1 MSQNDRNRAPNQKGS
16 VPPELRDADL
26 RWDDDGAP
34 NSLELDL
41 GDDDNAFDRVTAIPD
56 IPNEILARRL
66 MERADAAA
74 RRDRGSQVPTSPPE
88 GSQRPPLDSSTL
100 YEIDDHEEQTVKV
113 DAEGLQRRMA
123 RMSSDPGPILTF
135 EFTAESDLPPAEED
149 LSAQNAE
156 RTSPDGRR
164 VTDSDL
170 PPALGAAF
178 GRGRPAPP
186 APRLTP
192 ATSTERYQRE
202 PSVPRTRLPT
212 AELVLELD
220 TLPGPASALE
230 LAESAPV
237 VDRPS
242 DPGLEFEMPS
252 AQNPWEPLSPAR
264 EQADMK
270 DRYAMGDFTGAL
282 VIAEG
287 ILESDPSDN
296 EARLCAEKCRDVL
309 TQMYSARLGPLSQTV
324 SVAIPSDE
332 IRWLSLDH
340 RAGFLLS
347 LVDGS
352 LTLEEIL
359 DVSCMPKLDAL
370 RLMFTLF
377 DQHVISLK

>member
-1 MSQNDRNRAPNQKGS
+1 MSRNDRHRVPNQKGS

-34 NSLELDL
+34 TSLELDL

-56 IPNEILARRL
+56 IPNEVLARRL

-74 RRDRGSQVPTSPPE
+74 RRDRGSQVPTSPPTE
-88 GSQRPPLDSSTL
+88 GAQTL

-113 DAEGLQRRMA
+113 DAENLQRRIA
-123 RMSSDPGPILTF
+123 RMSSDPGPVLSF
-135 EFTAESDLPPAEED
+135 EFTPDSDLPPSEED
-149 LSAQNAE
+149 LSARPAE
-156 RTSPDGRR
+156 RATS
-164 VTDSDL
+164 DSDL
-170 PPALGAAF
+170 PPALGAF
-178 GRGRPAPP
+178 SRPRPP
-186 APRLTP
+186 PPRLTP
-192 ATSTERYQRE
+192 AATERYQRD

-220 TLPGPASALE
+220 TLHSPESALE
-230 LAESAPV
+230 LAESAPI

-242 DPGLEFEMPS
+242 DPSLEFEMPV
-252 AQNPWEPLSPAR
+252 AQNAWGSEGPAR

-287 ILESDPSDN
+287 ILESDPSDA
-296 EARLCAEKCRDVL
+296 EAKLCAEKCRDVL
-309 TQMYSARLGPLSQTV
+309 TQMYSARLGPHSQTV
-324 SVAIPSDE
+324 SVAIPNDE

-359 DVSCMPKLDAL
+359 DISGMPKLDAL

-377 DQHVISLK
+377 DQHVIRLK

>member
-1 MSQNDRNRAPNQKGS
+1 MSRNDRPRASNQKGS

-41 GDDDNAFDRVTAIPD
+41 GEDDNAFDRVTAIPE
-56 IPNEILARRL
+56 IPNEVLARRL

-74 RRDRGSQVPTSPPE
+74 RRDRGSQVPTSPPTAE
-88 GSQRPPLDSSTL
+88 GAHTL
-100 YEIDDHEEQTVKV
+100 YEADDHEEQTVKI
-113 DAEGLQRRMA
+113 DAEGLQRRVA

-135 EFTAESDLPPAEED
+135 EFTPDSDLPPAEEH
-149 LSAQNAE
+149 LS
-156 RTSPDGRR
+156 GRR
-164 VTDSDL
+164 PDRAADDTDI
-170 PPALGAAF
+170 PPALGAAP
-178 GRGRPAPP
+178 GRGRQPP
-186 APRLTP
+186 PRLTP
-192 ATSTERYQRE
+192 ATSTPRFQRE

-220 TLPGPASALE
+220 TLPGPPSALE
-230 LAESAPV
+230 LADSAPV

-242 DPGLEFEMPS
+242 DPSLEFEMPA
-252 AQNPWEPLSPAR
+252 AQNPWEQQGPAS

-287 ILESDPSDN
+287 ILESDPSDV
-296 EARLCAEKCRDVL
+296 EAKLCAEKCREVL

-324 SVAIPSDE
+324 SVAIPNDE

-352 LTLEEIL
+352 LTLDEIL
-359 DVSCMPKLDAL
+359 DVSGMPKLEAL

-377 DQHVISLK
+377 DQHVIRLK

>member
-1 MSQNDRNRAPNQKGS
+1 MSRNDPNRASNQKGS

-41 GDDDNAFDRVTAIPD
+41 GEDDNAFDRVTAIPE
-56 IPNEILARRL
+56 IPNEVLARRL

-74 RRDRGSQVPTSPPE
+74 HRDRGSQVPTSPPTSE
-88 GSQRPPLDSSTL
+88 GAHAL
-100 YEIDDHEEQTVKV
+100 YEADDHEEQTVKV
-113 DAEGLQRRMA
+113 DAERLQRRVA

-135 EFTAESDLPPAEED
+135 EFTPDSDLPPAEED
-149 LSAQNAE
+149 LSVRRAE
-156 RTSPDGRR
+156 RVAG
-164 VTDSDL
+164 DSDL
-170 PPALGAAF
+170 PPALGAAP
-178 GRGRPAPP
+178 GRGRQAP

-192 ATSTERYQRE
+192 ATQPVVSPPRFQRE

-220 TLPGPASALE
+220 ALPGPPSALE
-230 LAESAPV
+230 LAESAPIL
-237 VDRPS
+237 DRS
-242 DPGLEFEMPS
+242 GDPGLEFDVPAAAS
-252 AQNPWEPLSPAR
+252 AWEPQGPAR
-264 EQADMK
+264 EHADMK

-287 ILESDPSDN
+287 ILESTPSDN
-296 EARLCAEKCRDVL
+296 EAKLCAEKCREVL

-324 SVAIPSDE
+324 SVAIPNDE

-359 DVSCMPKLDAL
+359 DVSGMPKLEAL

-377 DQHVISLK
+377 DQHVIRLK

>member
-1 MSQNDRNRAPNQKGS
+1 MTRNDRNRASNQKGS

-26 RWDDDGAP
+26 RWDDDAAP

-41 GDDDNAFDRVTAIPD
+41 GEDDNAFDRVTAIPD
-56 IPNEILARRL
+56 IPNEVLARRL

-74 RRDRGSQVPTSPPE
+74 RRDRGSQVPTSPPAPE
-88 GSQRPPLDSSTL
+88 DEHAL
-100 YEIDDHEEQTVKV
+100 YEADDHEEQTVKV
-113 DAEGLQRRMA
+113 DAENLQRRVA
-123 RMSSDPGPILTF
+123 RMSSDPGPLLTF
-135 EFTAESDLPPAEED
+135 EFTPDSDLPPAEDD
-149 LSAQNAE
+149 LSLQRSDRAAA
-156 RTSPDGRR
+156 
-164 VTDSDL
+164 DSDL
-170 PPALGAAF
+170 PPALGAAL
-178 GRGRPAPP
+178 GPGGPP
-186 APRLTP
+186 PRLTP
-192 ATSTERYQRE
+192 ASTPSYHRE

-220 TLPGPASALE
+220 TLPGPPSALE

-242 DPGLEFEMPS
+242 DPNLEFEMP
-252 AQNPWEPLSPAR
+252 APPNPWEAQGPAR
-264 EQADMK
+264 EHADMK

-287 ILESDPSDN
+287 ILDSDPSDS
-296 EARLCAEKCRDVL
+296 EARLCAEKCREVL
-309 TQMYSARLGPLSQTV
+309 TQMYSARLGPHSQTV
-324 SVAIPSDE
+324 SVAIPNDE

-359 DVSCMPKLDAL
+359 DVSGMPKLEAL

-377 DQHVISLK
+377 DQHVIRLK